1 MVLVRGGITVKPHV
15 QRAADDVVAEFGPG
29 LSPGTYNGHSPPEG
43 PTQALDLF
51 TPNNWAG
58 YELQERICAWLIK
71 NAKKY
76 GIRYCIRHNPNG
88 ADWIWNIERAG
99 EGWRAMAT
107 NDHRDHVHVTFYSR
121 VEVEPDIPEI
131 PDPVKGLDMA
141 SLAVRFVFPTQEPG
155 QVGNLDYVFDGP
167 SHIFG
172 PVGSLGVLKA
182 CDVVGMP
189 AIGLVNQGDFDWF
202 SAQANTWRS

>member
-15 QRAADDVVAEFGPG
+15 QKAADEVVAEFGAG

-51 TPNNWAG
+51 NPTTQAG
-58 YELQERICAWLIK
+58 WEQQRRVADYLIK
-71 NAKKY
+71 HAKRFGVRY
-76 GIRYCIRHNPNG
+76 VIRWNPNG
-88 ADWIWNIERAG
+88 ADWIWNIERAA

-107 NDHRDHVHVTFYSR
+107 RDHRDHVHVTFYAS
-121 VEVEPDIPEI
+121 VVWKGPET
-131 PDPVKGLDMA
+131 PAPVKGMDMG

-155 QVGNLDYVFDGP
+155 QVGNLDYVFDAPGR
-167 SHIFG
+167 IFG

-182 CDVVGMP
+182 CDECNMP

-202 SAQANTWRS
+202 SAQAKKWDNG